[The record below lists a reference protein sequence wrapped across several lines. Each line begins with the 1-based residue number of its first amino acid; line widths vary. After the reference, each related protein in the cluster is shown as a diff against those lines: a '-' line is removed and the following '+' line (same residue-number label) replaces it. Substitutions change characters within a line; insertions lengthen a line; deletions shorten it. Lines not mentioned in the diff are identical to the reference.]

1 MLAFWSVG
9 PQAMAKYLKYFAFS
23 GIREGRRAGREP
35 WGRRASD
42 LFSLIEYTICAGFA
56 KSASR
61 GIEPTR
67 DFSRRF
73 SCEWFRARPL
83 RHGRGCGSGWSEAD
97 YTFALVGLYLA
108 EKKCRHRGS
117 NPRRSDFECQVLYH

>member
-1 MLAFWSVG
+1 M
-9 PQAMAKYLKYFAFS
+9 
-23 GIREGRRAGREP
+23 GR
-35 WGRRASD
+35 WASD

-61 GIEPTR
+61 GLEPTR

-97 YTFALVGLYLA
+97 YKFALVGLYLA

>member
-1 MLAFWSVG
+1 
-9 PQAMAKYLKYFAFS
+9 MA
-23 GIREGRRAGREP
+23 GGRAGRDGVGGP
-35 WGRRASD
+35 RTFFP
-42 LFSLIEYTICAGFA
+42 LLIGYTICAGFA

-61 GIEPTR
+61 GLEPTR

-97 YTFALVGLYLA
+97 YKFALVGLYLA